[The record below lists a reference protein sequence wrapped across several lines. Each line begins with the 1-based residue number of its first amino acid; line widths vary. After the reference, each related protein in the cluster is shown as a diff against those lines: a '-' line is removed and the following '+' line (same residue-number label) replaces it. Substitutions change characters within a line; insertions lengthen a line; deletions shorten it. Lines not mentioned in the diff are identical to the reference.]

1 MAVMSRLTT
10 VDDDKEQS
18 MDISSDVDSLGG
30 LVAAA
35 LVKSMVSEGWSAAR
49 TWFSDFVQRHRGNA
63 ADRDTARL
71 DTAQKALA
79 ASSEKDRVALAE
91 KLETEWSV
99 RLSDVLAD
107 HPDAIPDAQEF
118 LTDHSG
124 TTQKSTIGHNININ
138 AKAGR
143 KATQNITGIGN
154 IGTEPRK

>member
-1 MAVMSRLTT
+1 
-10 VDDDKEQS
+10 